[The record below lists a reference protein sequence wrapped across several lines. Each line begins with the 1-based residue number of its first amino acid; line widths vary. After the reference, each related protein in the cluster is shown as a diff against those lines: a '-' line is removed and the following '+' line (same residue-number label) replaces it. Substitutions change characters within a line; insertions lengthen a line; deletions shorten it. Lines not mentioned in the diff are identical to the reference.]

1 MEEQQRDLR
10 QLVMKRAADRSVAG
24 SGMASPAP
32 RGEPLIQ
39 QVIVSC
45 LERCHQATFLVV
57 CSYQLWRIFL
67 IAKNWWFNSSTSY
80 FQPACL
86 MMFSLFGICTKTLHR
101 PPIGQVE
108 RGMCV
113 RRNNSQPAPRLLS
126 PPPSPCACIPPL
138 SPIYHLPLCEASLC
152 NPGRPHPPSWALSVT
167 YRLHRPHLPPCWQYA
182 LSPIPGMVCLVH
194 CLE

>member
-1 MEEQQRDLR
+1 
-10 QLVMKRAADRSVAG
+10 
-24 SGMASPAP
+24 
-32 RGEPLIQ
+32 
-39 QVIVSC
+39 
-45 LERCHQATFLVV
+45 
-57 CSYQLWRIFL
+57 
-67 IAKNWWFNSSTSY
+67 
-80 FQPACL
+80 

-113 RRNNSQPAPRLLS
+113 RRNNSRPAPRPLS

-167 YRLHRPHLPPCWQYA
+167 YRLHRPHLPPCWQCA
-182 LSPIPGMVCLVH
+182 LSPIPGLVAWFTAWNEIWEQLALNLD
-194 CLE
+194 CNLTSRASSFRSGEAVR